1 MGNGT
6 ALAQVPHQPCRGPQA
21 PRGSPLP
28 AAASGRRLVLTAS
41 GHSAQASLHVR
52 LLVSPNRP
60 SEPVLL
66 PHPPQR
72 WRDRGPERPS
82 DQQALTPARGRYRL
96 RPDPRVGLLLLHLGH
111 HQVPSTHTHRV
122 QRHPSHTDT
131 PPTHTHRV
139 QRPPTQT
146 HTAPPRVTI
155 RSPPHTHTVQRHAHP
170 NRVQRPHTQGPETTH
185 THTVETPP
193 DGVQRPQAEAPQPP
207 ERADFQVSRVTC
219 SVVSN
224 SL

>member
-82 DQQALTPARGRYRL
+82 DQQALTPARGRCRL
-96 RPDPRVGLLLLHLGH
+96 WPDPRVGLLLLHLGH
-111 HQVPSTHTHRV
+111 HQVPSTHTHS
-122 QRHPSHTDT
+122 PET
-131 PPTHTHRV
+131 
-139 QRPPTQT
+139 RPPQ
-146 HTAPPRVTI
+146 
-155 RSPPHTHTVQRHAHP
+155 
-170 NRVQRPHTQGPETTH
+170 QGAETTH
-185 THTVETPP
+185 TGSRDHTHTHSRDTPRRGPETPS
-193 DGVQRPQAEAPQPP
+193 RSTTAP
-207 ERADFQVSRVTC
+207 RTS
-219 SVVSN
+219 
-224 SL
+224 

>member
-82 DQQALTPARGRYRL
+82 DQQALTPARGRCRL
-96 RPDPRVGLLLLHLGH
+96 WPDPRVGLLLLHLGH

-146 HTAPPRVTI
+146 HTPPPGHHQVPST
-155 RSPPHTHTVQRHAHP
+155 HTHSPET
-170 NRVQRPHTQGPETTH
+170 RPPQQGAETTH
-185 THTVETPP
+185 TGSRDHTHTHSRDTPRRGPETPS
-193 DGVQRPQAEAPQPP
+193 RSTTAP
-207 ERADFQVSRVTC
+207 RTS
-219 SVVSN
+219 
-224 SL
+224 